1 MKWST
6 LYGEWGK
13 LLYANA
19 NCDGSIRESEK
30 EAFKQ
35 LINSELEDVQLKDE
49 FGMPV
54 PSYMYAAFDYLE
66 AEIVDPSD
74 ALESFFLFMD
84 RHKGSLTDEMI
95 VKLIKSADNLSTA
108 YRGINSSEH
117 HLLQELRQKLTKFRQ
132 QYHLTKTTS
141 S

>member
-13 LLYANA
+13 LLYAVA
-19 NCDGSIRESEK
+19 NCDGSISEREK
-30 EAFKQ
+30 DAFKE
-35 LINSELEDVQLKDE
+35 LINSELVDVQQKDE

-66 AEIVDPSD
+66 EEIVDSSD
-74 ALESFFLFMD
+74 ALESFFLFIH
-84 RHKGSLTDEMI
+84 RHKESLTDEMI
-95 VKLIKSADNLSTA
+95 AKLIKSAENLSAA
-108 YRGINSSEH
+108 YYGINQSEQN
-117 HLLQELRQKLTKFRQ
+117 LLQELRQKLTKFRQ
-132 QYHLTKTTS
+132 QHHLTKTTS

>member
-13 LLYANA
+13 LLYAVA
-19 NCDGSIRESEK
+19 NSDGSIRESEK

-35 LINSELEDVQLKDE
+35 FIDSELADIQEKDE

-66 AEIVDPSD
+66 DEIVDSRD
-74 ALESFFLFMD
+74 ALESFFLFID
-84 RHKGSLTDEMI
+84 RHRGTLTDELI
-95 VKLIKSADNLSTA
+95 DKLIKSAEKLSAA
-108 YRGINSSEH
+108 YHGINHSEQ
-117 HLLQELRQKLTKFRQ
+117 HLLKELKDKLTRFRQ
-132 QYHLTKTTS
+132 QHHLTKTTS

>member
-13 LLYANA
+13 LLYAVA

-30 EAFKQ
+30 EEFKQ
-35 LINSELEDVQLKDE
+35 LINCELEDFQQKDE
-49 FGMPV
+49 FGTPV

-66 AEIVDPSD
+66 AEIVDSGD
-74 ALESFFLFMD
+74 ALESFFLFID

-95 VKLIKSADNLSTA
+95 VKLIESADHLSAA

-132 QYHLTKTTS
+132 QHHLTKTTS

>member
-13 LLYANA
+13 LLYAVA
-19 NCDGSIRESEK
+19 NCDGYIRESEK
-30 EAFKQ
+30 DAFKQ
-35 LINSELEDVQLKDE
+35 LIDNELADVQQRDE

-74 ALESFFLFMD
+74 ALESFFLFID

-95 VKLIKSADNLSTA
+95 VKLIKSADHLSAA

-132 QYHLTKTTS
+132 QHHLTKTTS